1 MQKKIVSYLF
11 LFFLIAVAISSCQD
25 EYDDPSKEGEQYFGV
40 RTGVKIRG
48 VVLTDFPA
56 NDPLGNTWDSIIIPT
71 DPAGRPDI
79 FYSFYS
85 DIDTPYVQPF
95 QFENVDRDSVLA
107 DSLSYI
113 FTNEYVIDSSSFGV
127 NIHFDIYDYEKDPI
141 STDVDSTI
149 MKSFV
154 FAITPGD
161 TNVTDNPYPTGLIL
175 NEDGYNAIILLDWVK
190 KED

>member
-11 LFFLIAVAISSCQD
+11 LFSLIIIAISSCQD
-25 EYDDPSKEGEQYFGV
+25 EYNDPAAEGAKYFGT
-40 RTGVKIRG
+40 RSGVKIRG

-56 NDPLGNTWDSIIIPT
+56 NAPSGSTWDSIIFPT
-71 DPAGRPDI
+71 DTAGRPDI
-79 FYSFYS
+79 FYSFFS

-107 DSLSYI
+107 DSLTYI
-113 FTNEYVIDSSSFGV
+113 FTNEYIVNSFGS
-127 NIHFDIYDYEKDPI
+127 NIHFDIYDYDKNPV
-141 STDVDSTI
+141 SAKVDSTL

-154 FAITPGD
+154 FSITPGD

-175 NEDGYNAIILLDWVK
+175 NEDGYNAIILLDWIK
-190 KED
+190 PE